1 MKRKTSP
8 REKHKLDSTRT
19 IWNHQPVRRP
29 FSFLALALLAAFGSP
44 FLRAQ
49 ETPASSTEATPVAVE
64 PVAPPQNRATALSL
78 RDAIVL
84 GLVEGI
90 SEFLPISSTGHLIV
104 ANNALGLEGNLP
116 LNDASGQPLWYKKP
130 SAKRPAGVPL
140 TLTLA
145 ANTYT
150 VVIQV
155 GAIAA
160 VVLIYWAQLVGILR
174 GLLGKNAAGLRL
186 LRNIVLAFLPCAVL
200 GFTLSDWLDSLFSI
214 KAVVVALISGAVLM
228 FAAERWRRNQPT
240 SSSLRREPADLTA
253 KQSLAIGLMQ
263 CLALW
268 PGTSRSMVTMVGGY
282 FAGLSPA
289 RAAEFS
295 FLVGLPTLTGAAL
308 YKGYK
313 SGPPMIELFGWLPVL
328 TGAAVAALSAA
339 LAVKFLVS
347 YLTRHGLGVF
357 AIYRL
362 LLAAALTAWFL
373 V

>member
-1 MKRKTSP
+1 MKRKTPS
-8 REKHKLDSTRT
+8 REKHKLDSPET
-19 IWNHQPVRRP
+19 IWDHQPVRRP
-29 FSFLALALLAAFGSP
+29 FFLLALALLAALVSSP
-44 FLRAQ
+44 LRAQ
-49 ETPASSTEATPVAVE
+49 PTPAALPE
-64 PVAPPQNRATALSL
+64 PVPPIQPAATAATELSL
-78 RDAIVL
+78 RDAIIL

-90 SEFLPISSTGHLIV
+90 TEFLPISSTGHLII
-104 ANNALGLEGNLP
+104 ANNALGLEGTTP
-116 LNDASGQPLWYKKP
+116 LTDATGQPLWYKKP
-130 SAKRPAGVPL
+130 SAKRPEGVPL

-145 ANTYT
+145 ANTYA

-160 VVLIYWAQLVGILR
+160 VVLIYWAQLIGILR
-174 GLLGKNAAGLRL
+174 GLLGKNAAGVRL
-186 LRNIVLAFLPCAVL
+186 LRNIILAFLPCALL
-200 GFTLSDWLDSLFSI
+200 GFTLSEWLDSLFSI

-228 FAAERWRRNQPT
+228 FAAERWRRDQP
-240 SSSLRREPADLTA
+240 SSATLHREPSDLTA
-253 KQSLAIGLMQ
+253 KQSLTIGLMQ

-313 SGPPMIELFGWLPVL
+313 SGPAMIEVFGWPHVL
-328 TGAAVAALSAA
+328 VGALVAAVSAA
-339 LAVKFLVS
+339 LAVKFLVA
-347 YLTRHGLGVF
+347 YLTRRGLGVF

-362 LLAAALTAWFL
+362 LLAAALSAWFL
-373 V
+373 L